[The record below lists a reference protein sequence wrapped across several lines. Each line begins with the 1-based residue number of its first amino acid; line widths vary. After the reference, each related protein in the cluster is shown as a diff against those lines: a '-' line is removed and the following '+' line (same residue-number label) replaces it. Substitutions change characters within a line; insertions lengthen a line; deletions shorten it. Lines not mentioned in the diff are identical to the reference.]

1 MIETMGTPGVRR
13 PVTMVLVTDQFH
25 CRRLIMAGR
34 QLADREGA
42 SLEVVNVAAPGAER
56 NPQAIEYLF
65 QTSRDNDA
73 VMTIHYSDRPER
85 FLGELIQEQRP
96 AAVVTGLPG
105 EGSTLL
111 RRLWMRFEKVD
122 FYVVEHGGDLRLVN
136 ITDRAGLPALGT
148 PLLPPALR
156 LAES

>member
-1 MIETMGTPGVRR
+1 
-13 PVTMVLVTDQFH
+13 MVLVTDQFH

-34 QLADREGA
+34 QLAGREGA
-42 SLEVVNVAAPGAER
+42 SLEVGNVAAPGAER

>member
-65 QTSRDNDA
+65 QTSQPITA
-73 VMTIHYSDRPER
+73 
-85 FLGELIQEQRP
+85 
-96 AAVVTGLPG
+96 TGRSVFWG
-105 EGSTLL
+105 
-111 RRLWMRFEKVD
+111 
-122 FYVVEHGGDLRLVN
+122 N
-136 ITDRAGLPALGT
+136 
-148 PLLPPALR
+148 
-156 LAES
+156 